1 MADDRDRFGSQMDLE
16 PNAEPIETL
25 SGEIE
30 LDLPEFEDPPAEPL
44 RLLGRWVERAWEL
57 GVREPQALALA
68 TASAEGKPSVRIVLL
83 KAVEPALVFAFPGHS
98 RKAGELEANP
108 WAAGTLYWRET
119 TQQIVVEGPVRRL
132 GEAESDA
139 LFAERPRIAQ
149 AATIASR
156 QGEPLDEPAK
166 LRAKA
171 AEIAAGEGL
180 LTRPAAW
187 SGYALE
193 PQLIEFWHGSG
204 DRLHRRLLYVKSD
217 EGWGH
222 QRLQP

>member
-1 MADDRDRFGSQMDLE
+1 VD
-16 PNAEPIETL
+16 AEPIETL

-30 LDLPEFEDPPAEPL
+30 LDLPEFDDPPPDPL
-44 RLLGRWVERAWEL
+44 KLLGRWLERAWEL

-68 TASAEGKPSVRIVLL
+68 TAGSDGRPSVRIVLL

-98 RKAGELEANP
+98 RKARDLEANP

-119 TQQIVVEGPVRRL
+119 TQQVVVEGPVRRMT
-132 GEAESDA
+132 EAESDA

-156 QGEPLDEPAK
+156 QGEPLNRPAE
-166 LRAKA
+166 LPARA
-171 AEIAAGEGL
+171 AEVAAGDEQL
-180 LTRPAAW
+180 SRPRGW
-187 SGYALE
+187 SGYELS
-193 PQLIEFWHGSG
+193 PRRIEFWHGSK
-204 DRLHRRLLYVKSD
+204 DRLHRRLLYARSD
-217 EGWGH
+217 EGWTH

>member
-1 MADDRDRFGSQMDLE
+1 VD
-16 PNAEPIETL
+16 AEPIETL

-30 LDLPEFEDPPAEPL
+30 LDLPEFDDPPPDPL
-44 RLLGRWVERAWEL
+44 KLLGRWVERAWEL
-57 GVREPQALALA
+57 GVREPQALALS
-68 TASAEGKPSVRIVLL
+68 TASPQGKPSVRTVLL

-98 RKAGELEANP
+98 RKARELEANP

-119 TQQIVVEGPVRRL
+119 TQQVVVEGPVRQMS
-132 GEAESDA
+132 ETESDE

-149 AATIASR
+149 AATVASR
-156 QGEPLDEPAK
+156 QGEPLDEPAG

-171 AEIAAGEGL
+171 ADLAAGDAE
-180 LTRPAAW
+180 LTRPSGW
-187 SGYALE
+187 SGYELA
-193 PQLIEFWHGSG
+193 PQRIEFWHGSS

-217 EGWGH
+217 EGWVH

>member
-1 MADDRDRFGSQMDLE
+1 MDKD

-30 LDLPEFEDPPAEPL
+30 IDLPEFDDPPAEPL
-44 RLLGRWVERAWEL
+44 RLLGHWVERAWEH

-68 TASAEGKPSVRIVLL
+68 TAGAEGKPSVRIVLL

-98 RKAGELEANP
+98 RKARELEANP

-119 TQQIVVEGPVRRL
+119 TQQVVVEGPVRRL

-156 QGEPLDEPAK
+156 QGEPLDEPAG

-171 AEIAAGEGL
+171 AAVAAGKEG
-180 LTRPAAW
+180 LTRPPGW
-187 SGYALE
+187 SGYALD
-193 PQLIEFWHGSG
+193 PHQIEFWHGSG
-204 DRLHRRLLYVKSD
+204 DRLHRRLLYTKSD
-217 EGWGH
+217 EGWAH